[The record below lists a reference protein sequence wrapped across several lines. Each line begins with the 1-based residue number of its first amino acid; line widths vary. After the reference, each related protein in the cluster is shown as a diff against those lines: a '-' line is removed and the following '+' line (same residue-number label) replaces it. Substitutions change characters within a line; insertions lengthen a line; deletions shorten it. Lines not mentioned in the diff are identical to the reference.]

1 MFSAERCA
9 RKNAG
14 RNFGGHK
21 MNRKIKAALAGS
33 IGALLFGA
41 VLLVH
46 AQDAPPPGPPPEA
59 EMLGVEMGGGPHKVV
74 KGAPFSA
81 TTNIETTNTLADG
94 THIDRK
100 SPGAVYRDSMGRT
113 RHEENLSAIGPVAV
127 GYKSGQFVMI
137 HDPVAGTHMVLDPT
151 TKTAQQMPAHG
162 HGGPDAADARGDKKR
177 AKEDSANVTKQDLGT
192 QTIEGV
198 VATGTRI
205 TRTIPAGQI
214 GNDKPIQIV
223 TERWFSNDLQ
233 VVVKS
238 THTDPRWGTSTYQ
251 LTNINRSEPAASL
264 FQVPADYTVKQGHGG
279 RRGFGGPPPAGA
291 PAPPAPQE

>member
-1 MFSAERCA
+1 
-9 RKNAG
+9 
-14 RNFGGHK
+14 
-21 MNRKIKAALAGS
+21 MNRKMSGILAGS

-46 AQDAPPPGPPPEA
+46 AQDGPPPGPPPEA
-59 EMLGVEMGGGPHKVV
+59 EMMGVEMGGGPHQVV

-113 RHEENLSAIGPVAV
+113 RHEENLAAIGPVAV
-127 GYKSGQFVMI
+127 GQKSGQFVMI
-137 HDPVAGTHMVLDPT
+137 HDPVAGTHVVLDPS
-151 TKTAQQMPAHG
+151 TKTARQMPAHT
-162 HGGPDAADARGDKKR
+162 GGGNGSPDARPGRREKADA
-177 AKEDSANVTKQDLGT
+177 ANVTKVSLGT

-198 VATGTRI
+198 VATGERI
-205 TRTIPAGQI
+205 TRTIPAGEI
-214 GNDKPIQIV
+214 GNDKPLQIV

-251 LTNINRSEPAASL
+251 LTNISRTEPAASL
-264 FQVPADYTVKQGHGG
+264 FQVPADYAVTQGGG
-279 RRGFGGPPPAGA
+279 GGHHRGFGGPPPAGA
-291 PAPPAPQE
+291 PAPAPQE

>member
-1 MFSAERCA
+1 
-9 RKNAG
+9 
-14 RNFGGHK
+14 
-21 MNRKIKAALAGS
+21 MNRKMSGILAGS
-33 IGALLFGA
+33 IGALLFGG

-46 AQDAPPPGPPPEA
+46 AQDGPPAGPPPEA
-59 EMLGVEMGGGPHKVV
+59 EMLGVEMGGGPHQVV

-81 TTNIETTNTLADG
+81 TTSIETTNTLADG

-113 RHEENLSAIGPVAV
+113 RHEENLAAIGPVAV

-137 HDPVAGTHMVLDPT
+137 HDPVAGTHVVLDPA
-151 TKTAQQMPAHG
+151 TKTAQQMTG
-162 HGGPDAADARGDKKR
+162 HMHSGKASPDARPARREKADA
-177 AKEDSANVTKQDLGT
+177 ANVTKVSLGT

-198 VATGTRI
+198 VATGERI
-205 TRTIPAGQI
+205 TRTIPAGEI
-214 GNDKPIQIV
+214 GNDKPLQIV

-251 LTNINRSEPAASL
+251 LTNITRTEPAAAL
-264 FQVPADYTVKQGHGG
+264 FQVPADYTVKQGGG
-279 RRGFGGPPPAGA
+279 GGHRGWGGPPPAGA
-291 PAPPAPQE
+291 PASAPQE

>member
-1 MFSAERCA
+1 
-9 RKNAG
+9 
-14 RNFGGHK
+14 
-21 MNRKIKAALAGS
+21 MNRKISGILAGS
-33 IGALLFGA
+33 VGAFLFGA

-46 AQDAPPPGPPPEA
+46 AQDAPPPPPPPEA
-59 EMLGVEMGGGPHKVV
+59 EMLGVEMGGGPHQVV

-81 TTNIETTNTLADG
+81 TTNIETTQTLADG

-100 SPGAVYRDSMGRT
+100 SPGAVYRDTMGRT
-113 RHEENLSAIGPVAV
+113 RHEENLAAIGPVAV

-137 HDPVAGTHMVLDPT
+137 HDPVAGTHVVLDPS
-151 TKTAQQMPAHG
+151 TKTARQMSGHM
-162 HGGPDAADARGDKKR
+162 HGGDAAGPGMKGGGAKREKADA
-177 AKEDSANVTKQDLGT
+177 ANVTKEELGT

-205 TRTIPAGQI
+205 TRTIPAGEI
-214 GNDKPIQIV
+214 GNDKPLAIV

-251 LTNINRSEPAASL
+251 LTNITRTEPAASL
-264 FQVPADYTVKQGHGG
+264 FQVPADYTVKQETGHG
-279 RRGFGGPPPAGA
+279 RRGGFGGPPPAGA
-291 PAPPAPQE
+291 PAPPPQE